1 MHVIR
6 AILVIGLSLTTG
18 CSTISRRPI
27 SGTEIDGERVS
38 QIEPHK
44 TTRADVDDWLG
55 PPERLLQNQ
64 DGSEE
69 ARYRYAGFVDQKL
82 EAIVYAKNVTEKEA
96 KLLRLT
102 LRDGVVTKVDFTN
115 SLDPEQNVKR

>member
-1 MHVIR
+1 MHVIP
-6 AILVIGLSLTTG
+6 AILVIGLSITTG

-27 SGTEIDGERVS
+27 SGNEIDGERVS

-44 TTRADVDDWLG
+44 TTKADVDDWLG
-55 PPERLLQNQ
+55 QPERLLQNQ

-69 ARYRYAGFVDQKL
+69 ARYRYAGFVDRKF
-82 EAIVYAKNVTEKEA
+82 EAGVYAKNVTEKEA

-115 SLDPEQNVKR
+115 SLDSEQNIRR

>member
-1 MHVIR
+1 MHVFS
-6 AILVIGLSLTTG
+6 AILVIGLSLTMG

-27 SGTEIDGERVS
+27 SGNEIDGERVS

-44 TTRADVDDWLG
+44 TTRADVDEWLG
-55 PPERLLQNQ
+55 PPERLLQNK

-82 EAIVYAKNVTEKEA
+82 EAVVYAKNVTEKEA

-102 LRDGVVTKVDFTN
+102 VKDGVVTKVNFTN
-115 SLDPEQNVKR
+115 SLDPEQNVNR